1 MTCDYR
7 ARKWRRVGS
16 ALWQTDKA
24 LWPETSL
31 KRFETGT
38 QQLCLAWNFSM
49 FFLCFLASSFSPFT
63 SPFFGFPILKSLPRI
78 FLLCHNLYFSPRGR
92 LQLPQGCSV
101 FLALSMPRFKN
112 HLEVFHQ
119 LTMLLDALWCS
130 FQTSKYHKW
139 KQTSHFAPSPTTE
152 TEGWNIEKKR
162 IAPPPIPAAPLSFFS
177 LKDWPG
183 LPVDMKKVWNQSDPA
198 NKSHLGEPSLDAK
211 MVIQFESI
219 WNKSAAIGQ

>member
-1 MTCDYR
+1 MVMACDDMWLQSTEV
-7 ARKWRRVGS
+7 AQSWIS
-16 ALWQTDKA
+16 TLTNWQGAVT
-24 LWPETSL
+24 WNESET
-31 KRFETGT
+31 F
-38 QQLCLAWNFSM
+38 WNRNTTTVPCMKFFYVFLVFSSF
-49 FFLCFLASSFSPFT
+49 FFLS
-63 SPFFGFPILKSLPRI
+63 FGFPILNTLPRI
-78 FLLCHNLYFSPRGR
+78 FLLCHNLYFSTWGR
-92 LQLPQGCSV
+92 FQLPQGFSV
-101 FLALSMPRFKN
+101 FFGTEHAHRFKN

-162 IAPPPIPAAPLSFFS
+162 IAPLPFPAAPLSFFS

-198 NKSHLGEPSLDAK
+198 NKLT
-211 MVIQFESI
+211 
-219 WNKSAAIGQ
+219 

>member
-1 MTCDYR
+1 MPCMKFFY
-7 ARKWRRVGS
+7 VF
-16 ALWQTDKA
+16 LV
-24 LWPETSL
+24 
-31 KRFETGT
+31 
-38 QQLCLAWNFSM
+38 FSSF
-49 FFLCFLASSFSPFT
+49 FFLSFYFTVLWLSYSEFVAQNFPSLSQSIFFHMGQVPASARLQC
-63 SPFFGFPILKSLPRI
+63 FFGAE
-78 FLLCHNLYFSPRGR
+78 H
-92 LQLPQGCSV
+92 
-101 FLALSMPRFKN
+101 AHRFKN

-162 IAPPPIPAAPLSFFS
+162 IAPLPIPAAPLSFFS

-198 NKSHLGEPSLDAK
+198 NKLT
-211 MVIQFESI
+211 
-219 WNKSAAIGQ
+219 